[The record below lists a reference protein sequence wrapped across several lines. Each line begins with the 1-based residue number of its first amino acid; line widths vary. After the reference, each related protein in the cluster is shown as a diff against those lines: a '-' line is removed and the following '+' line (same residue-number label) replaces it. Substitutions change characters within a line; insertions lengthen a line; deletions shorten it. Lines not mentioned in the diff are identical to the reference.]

1 MEAACVLT
9 LHDINETY
17 SIRIN
22 HFIRYTNNDLCMS
35 LITKCIE
42 RSDRIDFS
50 SICLDVEFTL
60 NHGRDI
66 RKIDSFI
73 KTWLVFIGHLLK
85 GPCYYLGTLNN

>member
-1 MEAACVLT
+1 MEAAGVLT

-73 KTWLVFIGHLLK
+73 KTWLVFHWPLIKGSVLLF
-85 GPCYYLGTLNN
+85 GNP